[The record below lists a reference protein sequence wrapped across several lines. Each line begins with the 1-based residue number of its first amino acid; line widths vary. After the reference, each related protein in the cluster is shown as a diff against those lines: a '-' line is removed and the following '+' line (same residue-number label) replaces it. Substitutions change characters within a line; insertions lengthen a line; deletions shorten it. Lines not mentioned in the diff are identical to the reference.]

1 MIQRQ
6 QSLWLL
12 ITVICGVLSFN
23 FPFYTGM
30 RMNTASNMLE
40 MSILDGASNFF
51 YILLTGANVILA
63 LVTIFLYKDRKL
75 QLKLALVGILTS
87 LALFIMYVTGMLKFE
102 TGNLALTSLLALG
115 VMAGFVM
122 AARGIRKD
130 QQLIKSIDKL
140 R

>member
-12 ITVICGVLSFN
+12 LSVICGILSFN
-23 FPFYTGM
+23 FPFYTGT
-30 RMNTASNMLE
+30 RMNEANMME
-40 MSILDGASNFF
+40 MAILDGAANFF
-51 YILLTGANVILA
+51 YILLTGANIILA

-75 QLKLALVGILTS
+75 QLRLALAGILTS
-87 LALFIMYVTGMLKFE
+87 LGLFIMYIAGMQKFE
-102 TGNLALTSLLALG
+102 KGNLALTSLLVLG
-115 VMAGFVM
+115 IVAGFVM

>member
-12 ITVICGVLSFN
+12 LSVICGVLSFN
-23 FPFYTGM
+23 FPFYTGT
-30 RMNTASNMLE
+30 RMNDSNMLE
-40 MSILDGASNFF
+40 MAILDGAANFF
-51 YILLTGANVILA
+51 YILLTGANIVLA

-75 QLKLALVGILTS
+75 QLRLALVGIVTS
-87 LALFIMYVTGMLKFE
+87 LALFIMYVTGMQKFE
-102 TGNLALTSLLALG
+102 KGNLALTSLLVLG
-115 VMAGFVM
+115 IVAGFVM

>member
-12 ITVICGVLSFN
+12 LSVICGILSFN
-23 FPFYTGM
+23 FPFYTGT
-30 RMNTASNMLE
+30 RMNASNMLE
-40 MSILDGASNFF
+40 MAILDGAANFF
-51 YILLTGANVILA
+51 YILLTGANIVLA

-75 QLKLALVGILTS
+75 QLRLAMVGIVTS
-87 LALFIMYVTGMLKFE
+87 LALFIMYVTGMQKFE
-102 TGNLALTSLLALG
+102 KGNLALTSLLVLG
-115 VMAGFVM
+115 IVAGFVM
-122 AARGIRKD
+122 ATRGIRKD

>member
-12 ITVICGVLSFN
+12 LTVICGVLSFN

-51 YILLTGANVILA
+51 YILLTGANIILA

-115 VMAGFVM
+115 IIAGFVM

>member
-12 ITVICGVLSFN
+12 LTVICGVLSFN
-23 FPFYTGM
+23 YPFYTGT
-30 RMNTASNMLE
+30 RMNASNMIE
-40 MSILDGASNFF
+40 RSILDGASNFF
-51 YILLTGANVILA
+51 YILLTGANIILA

-75 QLKLALVGILTS
+75 QLRLALVGILTS
-87 LALFIMYVTGMLKFE
+87 LGLFVMYVSGMMKFE
-102 TGNLALTSLLALG
+102 EGNLALTSLLALG
-115 VMAGFVM
+115 IIAGFVM